1 MTSMRVFPR
10 SRAESDN
17 SRSRARFSQVLAVV
31 GASAAVVGS
40 LFAGTI
46 STLAT
51 VFARTVVTP
60 TRRVAEDIRIYAII
74 EPYGPRPH
82 IALQATRETT
92 VEGRYSLTFA
102 AGEGIARIGK
112 IVDRDAEAGI
122 VVREIE
128 QIYSGDLTAAQK
140 GSWTGF
146 TWPHPGDAGFVS
158 EEVSIPVERGEAPA
172 WYVPPQ
178 VPRVAES
185 PLPTQ
190 TPEFGEDTWA
200 IMVHGRGSRRT
211 EGIRALRVAGA
222 LGMPSLLISYRNDG
236 NAPPAGDG
244 RYGLG
249 ATEWPDVEAAMHYAL
264 SHGARQ
270 VVIFGWS
277 MGGAVSLQLAAQSPL
292 RDRIAGLVLDGPV
305 INWIDVLA
313 YQARLN
319 RLPDAVGHLGQFMI
333 ANKWARRLAGLA
345 APVDLKALNWVDRA
359 EQLQHPVLILH
370 SEDDDFVPIGP
381 AGQLANLRPD
391 LVSLVRFTKAR
402 HTREWNVDPDRWEQ
416 ATLSWLYVVLSGP
429 RRVVPQLSR

>member
-1 MTSMRVFPR
+1 
-10 SRAESDN
+10 
-17 SRSRARFSQVLAVV
+17 
-31 GASAAVVGS
+31 
-40 LFAGTI
+40 
-46 STLAT
+46 
-51 VFARTVVTP
+51 
-60 TRRVAEDIRIYAII
+60 
-74 EPYGPRPH
+74 
-82 IALQATRETT
+82 
-92 VEGRYSLTFA
+92 
-102 AGEGIARIGK
+102 
-112 IVDRDAEAGI
+112 
-122 VVREIE
+122 
-128 QIYSGDLTAAQK
+128 
-140 GSWTGF
+140 
-146 TWPHPGDAGFVS
+146 
-158 EEVSIPVERGEAPA
+158 
-172 WYVPPQ
+172 
-178 VPRVAES
+178 
-185 PLPTQ
+185 
-190 TPEFGEDTWA
+190 
-200 IMVHGRGSRRT
+200 
-211 EGIRALRVAGA
+211 
-222 LGMPSLLISYRNDG
+222 MPSLLISYRNDG

-249 ATEWPDVEAAMHYAL
+249 ATEWPDVEAAMRYAL

-359 EQLQHPVLILH
+359 EQLKHPVLILH